1 MIRNLL
7 LTLGIILI
15 TNFVVL
21 AQQGALQ
28 GKIVDKATKEPIPF
42 ANIIVENRGS
52 QVGGTSSDFDGNY
65 TIKPIPPGKFDVK
78 ATFVGYK
85 TKIIQGVTIGAD
97 RIRFLDIELEA
108 TAETLETVEVV
119 DYKVPLIDKDRTASG
134 ASVTAEEVAKMPV
147 RSATA
152 VATTVG
158 GVFSEDGERGSVR
171 GARGDATATYIDGI
185 RVIGNSSVPQ
195 SAIEQVDII
204 LGGIPARY
212 GDATS
217 GIINVTT
224 KGPARKFGA
233 GLELESSQ
241 YLDPFGHNR
250 VGFNL
255 MGPLIRGKNKK
266 NTSLLGFF
274 IAGDIN
280 YNKDG
285 RPSAIG
291 YYKLSDEAQK
301 YIEENPLRSSGTGS
315 GSFLN
320 GEYLRSSDFE
330 HIKTSQNTSIN
341 TYNFIGNINIRTT
354 ETINFT
360 VGGSYFY
367 RKGHGDN
374 DFNSFYASSLTNSD
388 NNRLRTETTYRGYA
402 KFSQRF
408 PGDVESTSAFKN
420 FFYVIQFDY
429 TKYKG
434 EYGDPN
440 HGSDLFKY
448 GYLGQFTTHKTP
460 TYELGY
466 DTIDG
471 QLYSNVW
478 LLNTWDYDTLVDWTP
493 SDINPLIAEHT
504 NNYYNI
510 YEGQAAGN
518 YDNFS
523 DIQLGGGLLNGDSPD
538 RIYTLYDVP
547 GRIQSGYYKW
557 DNDQYNI
564 RLDASL
570 DIKNHAIKLGF
581 QYEQRVERY
590 IGYNPVGLWTLMRG
604 LTNYHILELD
614 KDNPVAI
621 EYDGHVDT
629 IIYYRKYDAAS
640 QKEFDKNLRE
650 KMGLAVDGLDYILT
664 DSYDYETGDIKYY
677 DKYGKLHTTTIDGG
691 QFDISMFSADELW
704 NQGFNYVGYSG
715 FDYTGKKISDQPSY
729 DDFFNTKDEN
739 GNYSRLI
746 GAYRP
751 IYMAGYIQDQFA
763 FRDLVFNIGVRV
775 DRFDANQPV
784 IKDPYSLYPTIPL
797 SKVTKINDR
806 PVSHPSNMGGDY
818 VVYVDDVD
826 NPSQIVGYRNGSTW
840 YNDQG
845 IEVTDPAVL
854 GNSFAPVLDPTYKDS
869 GTGNYQVTSASFKDY
884 DPQINVMPR
893 ISFSFP
899 ISDEALFFAHYDVL
913 TQRPASNI
921 YTPPSTWYYFTNTSG
936 RINNPA
942 LLPQETRDYE
952 LGFTQKVSNTSSLT
966 LSAFYREMRNQI
978 QVYRF
983 SGAYPKDYDSYN
995 TIDFSTVKGLTAEF
1009 DLRRT
1014 HNARVRASYTLQ
1026 FADGTG
1032 SSKTTAASL
1041 IAAGL
1046 PNLRSIF
1053 PLNWDRRHSFNILLD
1068 YRWSHGKEYDG
1079 PRTQRKEGK
1088 KPIDWLS
1095 NTGFSLTINGG
1106 SGVPYTAS
1114 RNVNSP
1120 LSSTSNLLKGT
1131 INGSRKPWQF
1141 RLDLRV
1147 DKDIYFNMGKAE
1159 KENVRQ
1165 VYMNVY
1171 LQVLNV
1177 LDTKNVI
1184 SVYPYTG
1191 DPDDDG
1197 YLSAAEWQREI
1208 NTQLDPQSFRD
1219 LYNIYVDQPNNYS
1232 TPRQIRLGL
1241 IFNF

>member
-1 MIRNLL
+1 M
-7 LTLGIILI
+7 
-15 TNFVVL
+15 F

-28 GKIVDKATKEPIPF
+28 GKVVDKDTKEPIAF
-42 ANIIVENRGS
+42 ANIIVENKGS

-65 TIKPIPPGKFDVK
+65 SIKPIPPGKFDVK

-97 RIRFLDIELEA
+97 RIRFLDIELEP

-119 DYKVPLIDKDRTASG
+119 DYKVPLIDKDKTASG

-147 RSATA
+147 RSAEA

-171 GARGDATATYIDGI
+171 GARGNATATFVDGI

-204 LGGIPARY
+204 LGGVPARY

-224 KGPARKFGA
+224 KGPARQFGA
-233 GLELESSQ
+233 GIELESSQ

-255 MGPLIRGKNKK
+255 MGPLIKGKNKN

-274 IAGDIN
+274 IAGDLN
-280 YNKDG
+280 WQQDG
-285 RPSAIG
+285 RPSGIG
-291 YYKLSDEAQK
+291 YYKVNDETLK
-301 YIEENPLRSSGTGS
+301 YLQDNPLRPSGTGT
-315 GSFLN
+315 GAFLN
-320 GEYLRSSDFE
+320 GEYLRASDFE
-330 HIKTSQNTSIN
+330 HVKTSQNTSIQ

-360 VGGSYFY
+360 VGGSYYY

-374 DFNSFYASSLTNSD
+374 DFNSFYRSSLTNYD
-388 NNRLRTETTYRGYA
+388 KNRVRTEATYRGYA

-408 PGDVESTSAFKN
+408 PGNPEGTSAFKN

-429 TKYKG
+429 SKYKG
-434 EYGDPN
+434 EYGDPY

-448 GYLGQFTTHKTP
+448 GYLGQFTTYKTP
-460 TYELGY
+460 TYELGS

-471 QLYSNVW
+471 QFYNNVW
-478 LLNTWDYDTLVDWTP
+478 VLNSWDYDTLVTWNP

-504 NNYYNI
+504 NNYYDIYQGQVEGHYQNI
-510 YEGQAAGN
+510 DQILLGN
-518 YDNFS
+518 
-523 DIQLGGGLLNGDSPD
+523 GLVNGSNPD

-547 GRIQSGYYKW
+547 GANQTGYGKW

-570 DIKNHAIKLGF
+570 DIKNHALKLGF

-590 IGYNPVGLWTLMRG
+590 VNYAPTGLWFLMRN
-604 LTNYHILELD
+604 LTNFHIKELD
-614 KDNPVAI
+614 INNPVAI

-629 IIYYRKYDAAS
+629 IVYYRKYDEAS
-640 QKEFDKNLRE
+640 QREFDKNLRE
-650 KMGLAVDGLDYILT
+650 MMGLAVDGLDYILT
-664 DSYDYETGDIKYY
+664 DSYNYETGDIQYY
-677 DKYGKLHTTTIDGG
+677 DKYGKLHTTTIEGG
-691 QFDISMFSADELW
+691 NFDISMFSADELW
-704 NQGFNYVGYSG
+704 NQGFSYLNYAG
-715 FDYTGKKISDQPSY
+715 FDYTGNKSSGQPAFE
-729 DDFFNTKDEN
+729 DFFNATDEN
-739 GNYSRLI
+739 GNYTRPI
-746 GAYRP
+746 GANRP

-763 FRDLVFNIGVRV
+763 FRDLVFNIGLRV
-775 DRFDANQPV
+775 DRFDANQKV
-784 IKDPYSLYPTIPL
+784 LKDPYSLYPTVPL
-797 SKVTKINDR
+797 KDVTEINGN
-806 PVSHPSNMGGDY
+806 PVSHPSNMGDDF
-818 VVYVDDVD
+818 VVYVDNVE
-826 NPSQIVGYRNGSTW
+826 NPNQIVGYRSNSVW
-840 YNDQG
+840 YNAQG
-845 IEVTDPAVL
+845 IEITDPSVL
-854 GNSFAPVLDPTYKDS
+854 GGTFGPVLVDPKQDR
-869 GTGNYQVTSASFKDY
+869 VTAASFKDY

-921 YTPPSTWYYFTNTSG
+921 YTTPDTWYYFNSVSG

-952 LGFTQKVSNTSSLT
+952 LGFTQKISNTSSLT
-966 LSAFYREMRNQI
+966 LTTFYREMRNQI

-983 SGAYPKDYDSYN
+983 TGAYPKDYDSYN
-995 TIDFSTVKGLTAEF
+995 TIDFSTVKGLTAEY

-1014 HNARVRASYTLQ
+1014 RNARIRASYTLQ

-1032 SSKTTAASL
+1032 SSTTTAASL

-1053 PLNWDRRHSFNILLD
+1053 PLNWDRRHSFNIVLD
-1068 YRWSHGKEYDG
+1068 YRWAQGKDYNG
-1079 PRTQRKEGK
+1079 PRTERKDGK

-1120 LSSTSNLLKGT
+1120 LSSTTNLLKGT

-1147 DKDIYFNMGKAE
+1147 DKDIYFNLGKAE
-1159 KENVRQ
+1159 KENVRKA
-1165 VYMNVY
+1165 YMNVY
-1171 LQVLNV
+1171 LQVLN
-1177 LDTKNVI
+1177 LLNTKNVI

-1191 DPDDDG
+1191 NPDDDG
-1197 YLSAAEWQREI
+1197 YLSAPEWQREI
-1208 NTQLDPQSFRD
+1208 NSQLDPQSFRD
-1219 LYNIYVDQPNNYS
+1219 LYSIYVNQPDNYS

>member
-15 TNFVVL
+15 TSAFIQ
-21 AQQGALQ
+21 AQQGSLQ
-28 GKIVDKATKEPIPF
+28 GKVVDIDTKEPIPF
-42 ANIIVENRGS
+42 ANIIVENKGS

-65 TIKPIPPGKFDVK
+65 SIKPIPPGKFDVK

-119 DYKVPLIDKDRTASG
+119 DYKVPLIDKDQTASG

-147 RSATA
+147 RSAEA

-158 GVFSEDGERGSVR
+158 GVFSEDGERGSIR
-171 GARGDATATYIDGI
+171 GARGEATATFIDGI

-204 LGGIPARY
+204 LGGVPARY

-224 KGPARKFGA
+224 KGPARRFGA
-233 GLELESSQ
+233 GIELESSQ
-241 YLDPFGHNR
+241 YLDPYGHNR

-255 MGPLIRGKNKK
+255 MGPLIRGKNKN

-274 IAGDIN
+274 IAGDAN
-280 YNKDG
+280 WQKDG

-291 YYKLSDEAQK
+291 YNRLNDETLS
-301 YIEENPLRSSGTGS
+301 YIENNPLRPSGTGS
-315 GSFLN
+315 GAFLN
-320 GEYLRSSDFE
+320 GEYLRSSDWE
-330 HIKTSQNTSIN
+330 HVKTSENTSIQ
-341 TYNFIGNINIRTT
+341 TYNIIGNINVRTT

-367 RKGHGDN
+367 RKGNGDN
-374 DFNSFYASSLTNSD
+374 DFNTWYRSSLTNSD
-388 NNRLRTETTYRGYA
+388 KNRVRTESTYRGYA

-408 PGDVESTSAFKN
+408 PGSAESTSAFKN
-420 FFYVIQFDY
+420 FFYVLQFDY
-429 TKYKG
+429 SKYKG
-434 EYGDPN
+434 EYGDPY
-440 HGSDLFKY
+440 HGSDLLKY
-448 GYLGQFTTHKTP
+448 GYLGKFTTYKTP
-460 TYELGY
+460 TYELGS

-471 QLYSNVW
+471 QFYNNVW
-478 LLNTWDYDTLVDWTP
+478 VLNSWDFDTLVEWTP
-493 SDINPLIAEHT
+493 SDVNPLIAEHT
-504 NNYYNI
+504 NNYYDIYDGQPVGHYQNI
-510 YEGQAAGN
+510 DQILLGN
-518 YDNFS
+518 
-523 DIQLGGGLLNGDSPD
+523 GLVNGSTPD
-538 RIYTLYDVP
+538 RIYSLYDVP
-547 GRIQSGYYKW
+547 GMNQTGYGKW

-570 DIKNHAIKLGF
+570 DIKNHALKLGF

-590 IGYNPVGLWTLMRG
+590 INYAPTGLWFLMRNLANFHLGQLDVNNPV
-604 LTNYHILELD
+604 
-614 KDNPVAI
+614 PI

-629 IIYYRKYDAAS
+629 VLYYRKYDEAS
-640 QKEFDKNLRE
+640 QREFDKNLRNL
-650 KMGLAVDGLDYILT
+650 MGLAVDGLDYILT
-664 DSYDYETGDIKYY
+664 DSYDFGNGSIEYY
-677 DKYGKLHTTTIDGG
+677 DKYGKLHTTTVDPGN
-691 QFDISMFSADELW
+691 FDISMFSADELW
-704 NQGFNYVGYSG
+704 NQGNAYVNYSG
-715 FDYTGKKISDQPSY
+715 FDYQGNKLSGQPAFEE
-729 DDFFNTKDEN
+729 FFNATDEN
-739 GNYSRLI
+739 GNYTRPV
-746 GAYRP
+746 GAFRP

-763 FRDLVFNIGVRV
+763 FRDLVFNIGLRV
-775 DRFDANQPV
+775 DRFDANQKV
-784 IKDPYSLYPTIPL
+784 LKDPFSLYPTVPL
-797 SKVTKINDR
+797 SDVNEIQGES
-806 PVSHPSNMGGDY
+806 VSHPSNMGGDY
-818 VVYVDDVD
+818 VVYVDNVE
-826 NPSQIVGYRNGSTW
+826 NPTHIVGYRNGYVW
-840 YNDQG
+840 YNSDG
-845 IEVTDPAVL
+845 IEITDPATL
-854 GNSFAPVLDPTYKDS
+854 GGTIGPVLVDPEQDR
-869 GTGNYQVTSASFKDY
+869 VTAASFKDY
-884 DPQINVMPR
+884 DPQINIMPR

-913 TQRPASNI
+913 TQRPAGNI
-921 YTPPSTWYYFTNTSG
+921 YTPASTWYYFNSLSG

-952 LGFTQKVSNTSSLT
+952 VGFTQKVSNTSSLT
-966 LSAFYREMRNQI
+966 LTTFYREMRNQI

-983 SGAYPKDYDSYN
+983 TGAYPKDYNSYN
-995 TIDFSTVKGLTAEF
+995 TIDFSTVKGLTAEY

-1014 HNARVRASYTLQ
+1014 RNTRIRASYTLQ

-1032 SSKTTAASL
+1032 SSSTTAASL

-1053 PLNWDRRHSFNILLD
+1053 PLNWDRRHSFNIVLD
-1068 YRWSHGKEYDG
+1068 YRWASGKEYNG
-1079 PRTQRKEGK
+1079 PRTNRKEGK

-1120 LSSTSNLLKGT
+1120 ISGGSNLLKGT

-1165 VYMNVY
+1165 AYMNIY
-1171 LQVLNV
+1171 LQVLN
-1177 LDTKNVI
+1177 LLNTKNVI
-1184 SVYPYTG
+1184 SVYSYTG
-1191 DPDDDG
+1191 NPDDDG
-1197 YLSAAEWQREI
+1197 YLSAPEWQREI
-1208 NTQLDPQSFRD
+1208 NSQIDPQSYSD
-1219 LYNIYVDQPNNYS
+1219 LYSIYVNQPNNYS
-1232 TPRQIRLGL
+1232 APRQIRLGL